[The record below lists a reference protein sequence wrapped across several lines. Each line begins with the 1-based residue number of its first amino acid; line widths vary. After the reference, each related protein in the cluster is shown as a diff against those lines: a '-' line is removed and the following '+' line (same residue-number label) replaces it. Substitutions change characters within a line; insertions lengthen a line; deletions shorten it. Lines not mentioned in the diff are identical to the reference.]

1 MEMFSVSA
9 RLPHPV
15 KLVIAGNHELTFEPD
30 RYGVDPELPELTRRH
45 LGLSLKITDV
55 EVSAACKDL
64 LQHMMYLEDEA
75 LDICGI
81 KIYGSPW

>member
-1 MEMFSVSA
+1 MFSVSA

-30 RYGVDPELPELTRRH
+30 CYGVHPELTRRQ
-45 LGLSLKITDV
+45 LGLSLKSTDA